1 MEFYVPLKRILFTA
15 YTSNLIKM
23 VRRALVMGAAGRDFH
38 NFNTYLR
45 ENENYEVVAFTAAQI
60 SELDTGS
67 GIEKRRYPP
76 ELSGSRYPVGI
87 QIYSEDKLEELIKKL
102 NVNVCFF
109 SYSDVSDDYLH
120 DEASRVQGAGAT
132 FVLLGPNDTMLK
144 TKKPVI
150 SVCAARTGSGKSPTS
165 RWIVSQLRHDGVD
178 VVVIRHPMPYGNLVE
193 QMVQRFEDYDDLD
206 RYNCTIEER
215 EDYEPHIDRGAIVY
229 SGVDYEKILE
239 EAEKEAEVIIWDGG
253 NNDFP
258 FYEPTLHIVL
268 VDPHR
273 VGHELKYYPGETN
286 VRIAD
291 IIIISKVNTAKVEDI
306 KQVIAN
312 VRKIN
317 DKAKIIKANIVIEA
331 EKAEEI
337 KGKKVLVV
345 EDGPT
350 LTHGEMKYGA
360 ATIKAKELGA
370 EIVDPRPY
378 AKGSIKKVYE
388 LWPHLGK
395 LLPAVG
401 YSDEQIN
408 ELSETIK
415 AVPCDL
421 VLLGTPTDIRRF
433 MDVDKPILRVSYEFE
448 EFVEGSLRDEIIKV
462 VS

>member
-1 MEFYVPLKRILFTA
+1 
-15 YTSNLIKM
+15 M
-23 VRRALVMGAAGRDFH
+23 VRRGIVMGAAGRDFH

-45 ENENYEVVAFTAAQI
+45 DNKNYEVVAFTAAQI

-67 GIEKRRYPP
+67 GIENRIYPP
-76 ELSGSRYPVGI
+76 ELSGPRYPDGI
-87 QIYSEDKLEELIKKL
+87 QIYSEEKLEGLIKKL
-102 NVNVCFF
+102 DVDDCFF

-132 FVLLGPNDTMLK
+132 FVLLGPKDTMIQPR
-144 TKKPVI
+144 KPVI

-165 RWIVSQLRHDGVD
+165 RWIVSQLSDEGTD

-193 QMVQRFEDYDDLD
+193 QIVQRFEDYDDLD

-215 EDYEPHIDRGAIVY
+215 EDYEPHIDRGAIVF
-229 SGVDYEKILE
+229 SGVDYGKILE

-286 VRIAD
+286 VRLAD
-291 IIIISKVNTAKVEDI
+291 IIIISKVNTAEDRDVE
-306 KQVIAN
+306 QVKEN
-312 VRKIN
+312 VIKIN
-317 DKAKIIKANIVIEA
+317 DRAKIIKANIVIEA
-331 EKAEEI
+331 EKEEEI

-395 LLPAVG
+395 LLPAIG
-401 YSDEQIN
+401 YSEEQID
-408 ELSETIK
+408 ELSETIN

-433 MDVDKPILRVSYEFE
+433 MDVDKPILRISYEFE
-448 EFVEGSLRDEIIKV
+448 EIIKGSLRDEIMKV

>member
-1 MEFYVPLKRILFTA
+1 
-15 YTSNLIKM
+15 M
-23 VRRALVMGAAGRDFH
+23 VRRAIIMGAAGRDFH

-45 ENENYEVVAFTAAQI
+45 DNKDYEVVAFTAAQI

-67 GIEKRRYPP
+67 GIENRIYPP
-76 ELSGSRYPVGI
+76 ELSGPRYPDGI
-87 QIYSEDKLEELIKKL
+87 QIYSEEKLEGLIKKL
-102 NVNVCFF
+102 DVDDCFF

-132 FVLLGPNDTMLK
+132 FVLLGPKDTMIQPR
-144 TKKPVI
+144 KPVI

-165 RWIVSQLRHDGVD
+165 RWIVSQLSDEGTD

-193 QMVQRFEDYDDLD
+193 QMVQRFEDYNDLD

-286 VRIAD
+286 VRLAD
-291 IIIISKVNTAKVEDI
+291 IIIISKVNTAEDRDVE
-306 KQVIAN
+306 QVREN
-312 VRKIN
+312 VIKIN
-317 DKAKIIKANIVIEA
+317 DRAKIIKANIVIEA
-331 EKAEEI
+331 EKEEEI

-350 LTHGEMKYGA
+350 LTHGEMRYGA

-378 AKGSIKKVYE
+378 AKGSIKKVYQ

-395 LLPAVG
+395 LLPALG
-401 YSDEQIN
+401 YSEEQID
-408 ELSETIK
+408 ELSETIN

-448 EFVEGSLRDEIIKV
+448 EIIKGSLRDEIMKV